1 MTINSAKKQRT
12 REWVHWAG
20 KIDLTQKPKA
30 LCKPCWELKYCP
42 YGALVEEFPLP
53 HDRSNPK
60 GCRIFGHECPV
71 FHVAESI
78 SETREL
84 RRASRE
90 IPQAVKTRVLFRD
103 NRICAGC
110 NTPIPVDQVHYDHI
124 IPWTKGGPSE
134 EHNIQLLCRK
144 CNLSKGKD
152 FEENF
157 LVTNFHGHLRKPVG
171 TEFVRFLLNAAYF
184 AVHFRQQQ
192 GHLPNAEQFAK
203 AVGLKKATDD
213 ERQVVE
219 IFFDLDDFFRNRPRK
234 NFTQAVFDALKH
246 RWGWSD
252 GRIYRLKNSADKHG
266 VDPTVLVRAEMNLVE
281 RLGWQLKSGES
292 VIPKWLRT

>member
-12 REWVHWAG
+12 REWVHRAG

-110 NTPIPVDQVHYDHI
+110 NTPIPVD
-124 IPWTKGGPSE
+124 
-134 EHNIQLLCRK
+134 
-144 CNLSKGKD
+144 
-152 FEENF
+152 
-157 LVTNFHGHLRKPVG
+157 
-171 TEFVRFLLNAAYF
+171 
-184 AVHFRQQQ
+184 
-192 GHLPNAEQFAK
+192 
-203 AVGLKKATDD
+203 
-213 ERQVVE
+213 
-219 IFFDLDDFFRNRPRK
+219 FFRNRPRK

-292 VIPKWLRT
+292 VITKWLRT